1 MICKLR
7 EGTRRRRRRLSRS
20 RSSSHCEGPEV
31 VWREEAVRLSR
42 AGGRAGAGQQDPLL
56 LLRRR
61 RAPRRVPSRGGT
73 QSDLRFHRTCRG
85 RDKSRKN
92 RGGPA
97 AVSPLFAD
105 HAPPLLYSCRG
116 SPLPLER
123 AGAPQP
129 GVQGSRYAG
138 WPPPSSPPLSPAASL
153 DMRPP
158 LFHELC
164 LLLPL
169 WSLSQEHSSCPRFV
183 RQLTGGS
190 VPPTP
195 ANSQLGF
202 RKARGGEE
210 VLAPRG
216 GVGWGAQTLSPSFS
230 HTPQSSAS

>member
-1 MICKLR
+1 MLR
-7 EGTRRRRRRLSRS
+7 RAEQGRGQGWARPA
-20 RSSSHCEGPEV
+20 GPSV
-31 VWREEAVRLSR
+31 SW
-42 AGGRAGAGQQDPLL
+42 P
-56 LLRRR
+56 LRRR
-61 RAPRRVPSRGGT
+61 RAPRRVPSRGGP

-105 HAPPLLYSCRG
+105 HAPPLLYSRRG

-123 AGAPQP
+123 ARAPQP

-138 WPPPSSPPLSPAASL
+138 WPPPSSPPLCPSASL
-153 DMRPP
+153 DTRPA

-169 WSLSQEHSSCPRFV
+169 WSLGQEPSSCPRFV

-195 ANSQLGF
+195 ANSQLGI

-210 VLAPRG
+210 VLAPG
-216 GVGWGAQTLSPSFS
+216 GGPGWGAQTLSPPS
-230 HTPQSSAS
+230 HILPRALPAQGRFGR